1 MYLCIYFLHD
11 LFVASLYHSL
21 FWFLLLLWL
30 LVSLLLL
37 SFLLIF
43 PLLLLLLLLALLT
56 KQLRINRH
64 IAPFDQFQIFPLN
77 GFLCR
82 SIWYSPGGG
91 GAGSALR

>member
-21 FWFLLLLWL
+21 SWFLLLLWL
-30 LVSLLLL
+30 LVSFLL

-43 PLLLLLLLLALLT
+43 PLLLLLLLALLT
-56 KQLRINRH
+56 KQLGINRH
-64 IAPFDQFQIFPLN
+64 IAPFDQFQIFPLD

-82 SIWYSPGGG
+82 SICYSPAGGG
-91 GAGSALR
+91 GAGSTLR

>member
-21 FWFLLLLWL
+21 FWLLLLLWL
-30 LVSLLLL
+30 LVSFFLL

-43 PLLLLLLLLALLT
+43 PLLLLLLALLT
-56 KQLRINRH
+56 KQLGINRH
-64 IAPFDQFQIFPLN
+64 IAPFDQFQIFPLD

-82 SIWYSPGGG
+82 SIWYSPAGGA
-91 GAGSALR
+91 GAGSA